1 MRFLPRPLQAGAVA
15 ALGLATVALTSG
27 LSGVPASASPGPRF
41 TALKNSVPATTDHRV
56 GSYTSSRMSIEVS
69 LAPRNEA
76 ALATELRA
84 AYTKGSRGY
93 HQWLAR
99 GQFDTRYAPSAAARS
114 AVASY
119 LRGQGLRV
127 GRSASPFLVTASGSS
142 RQLQAA
148 FHTSLSTF
156 RDPRGS
162 EYFANS
168 SAVELPTTIS
178 GSVLGVIGLTN
189 TVREHSG
196 AIPLKTTRPAGTVR
210 AHGSSSCETP
220 YVTKKELFKLVNK
233 GVGFPYGNGGGPGCS
248 GLTPDQTNSIYGAPK
263 VGPRG
268 QGAGAT
274 AAVFELSAFLRSDIS
289 TWTNQFYGAKY
300 QPPLGSRLVDGGPL
314 HPQCP
319 PGDKC
324 PRSIEGYTGAAEV
337 NADIEMELAVA
348 PDLHKLIV
356 YDAPND
362 FTGQTELDEYTAMAQ
377 DDTAATISSSWSIC
391 ENDAPAAYVQSEN
404 VVFEQMAL
412 QGQSAFVDNQDTG
425 AFGCIRSDGTDIPNV
440 QDPSSQPWVTSVG
453 GTSLESNPGTN
464 SHPAYPEGA
473 ETVWNTDNL
482 CSDHAPAPSNGN
494 QGGLFWCGETGA
506 AGGGPSQ
513 YWGRPFYQFG
523 PGVNSKYSTVG
534 NGTTQCSL
542 AKVGTPCRETPDISA
557 NADPYTGYAEY
568 CTGNAHTP
576 RSECNFSSGQPVPG
590 WFAIGGCS
598 LSTPLWAAITTDRDS
613 YTGHRIGNI
622 NPLVYSLFN
631 AAPAF
636 YFHDITGRGSLQK
649 AATNNGL
656 FPTTPGYDMATG
668 IGTPEMTTLI
678 TRSGS

>member
-1 MRFLPRPLQAGAVA
+1 MRILPRPLQAGAVA
-15 ALGLATVALTSG
+15 ALGLAMVAATSG
-27 LSGVPASASPGPRF
+27 LSGAPASASPGPRF
-41 TALKNSVPATTDHRV
+41 AALKNSVSATTDHRL
-56 GSYTSSRMSIEVS
+56 GAYTSSRMSVEVS
-69 LAPRNEA
+69 LAPRNQA
-76 ALATELRA
+76 GLASELHA
-84 AYTKGSRGY
+84 AYSQGSRGY
-93 HQWLAR
+93 HQWLRA
-99 GQFDTRYAPSAAARS
+99 GQFDATYAPSAAQRS
-114 AVASY
+114 AVTGY

-148 FHTSLSTF
+148 FHTSLSTY
-156 RDPRGS
+156 RNSRGT

-168 SAVELPTTIS
+168 TAVELPTAIA

-196 AIPLKTTRPAGTVR
+196 AVR
-210 AHGSSSCETP
+210 VTGAASGHSSTSCETP
-220 YVTKKELFKLVNK
+220 YVTKKELFKAVNK
-233 GVGFPYGNGGGPGCS
+233 GVSFPYGYGGGPGCS
-248 GLTPDQTNSIYGAPK
+248 GLTPDQINSTYGSPH
-263 VGPRG
+263 VGARG
-268 QGAGAT
+268 KGSGVT

-289 TWTNQFYGAKY
+289 TWTNQFYGASY

-324 PRSIEGYTGAAEV
+324 PRSIEGYTGTAEV
-337 NADIEMELAVA
+337 DADIEMELAVA
-348 PDLHKLIV
+348 PDLHKLMV
-356 YDAPND
+356 YNAPND

-377 DDTAATISSSWSIC
+377 DDTADTVSSSWSIC
-391 ENDAPAAYVQSEN
+391 ENDAPVAYLQSEN
-404 VVFEQMAL
+404 LVFEQMAL
-412 QGQSAFVDNQDTG
+412 QGQSVFVDNQDTG

-453 GTSLESNPGTN
+453 GTSLESDNPGTR
-464 SHPAYPEGA
+464 SHPGYPQGV

-482 CSDHAPAPSNGN
+482 CSDHSATAASGD
-494 QGGLFWCGETGA
+494 QTGYFWCGATGA

-513 YWGRPFYQFG
+513 WWGRPFYQYG
-523 PGVNSKYSTVG
+523 PGVNSKDSTVG
-534 NGTTQCSL
+534 NGTTQCAL
-542 AKVGTPCRETPDISA
+542 AKVGTPCRETPDVSA

-576 RSECNFSSGQPVPG
+576 RSECNFSSAEAVPG

-598 LSTPLWAAITTDRDS
+598 LSTPLWAAMISDRDS

-631 AAPAF
+631 AEPGA
-636 YFHDITGRGSLQK
+636 YFHDVTGIGAAQK

-668 IGTPEMTTLI
+668 IGTPDMAALI
-678 TRSGS
+678 TRSGP